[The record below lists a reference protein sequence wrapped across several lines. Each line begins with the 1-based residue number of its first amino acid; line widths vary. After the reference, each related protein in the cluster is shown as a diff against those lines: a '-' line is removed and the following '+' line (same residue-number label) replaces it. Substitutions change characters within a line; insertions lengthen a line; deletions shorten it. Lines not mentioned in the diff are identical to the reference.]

1 VICVEISVPPPEFY
15 SSDSMGENFG
25 SGILNGASM
34 TWYKGSVKWSTKDFV
49 ALVFASRQFF
59 HV

>member
-1 VICVEISVPPPEFY
+1 MEEI
-15 SSDSMGENFG
+15 G

-34 TWYKGSVKWSTKDFV
+34 TWYKESVKWSTKDFV

-59 HV
+59 HE